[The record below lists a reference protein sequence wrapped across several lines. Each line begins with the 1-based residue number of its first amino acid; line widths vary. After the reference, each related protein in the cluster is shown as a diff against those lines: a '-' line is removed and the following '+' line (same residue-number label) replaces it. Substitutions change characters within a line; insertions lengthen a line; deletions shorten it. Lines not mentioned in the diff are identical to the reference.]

1 MLRRSVGAADAYLDE
16 LNNKMR
22 YIKAAV
28 LETPKLSLDIS
39 KDIQSIEK
47 RLVAVN
53 TILNGDRTLSR
64 REFET
69 LPSLNGRINNI
80 TSGLWA
86 TTSAPTQTQY
96 RSYELAQK
104 QFTPLSAELNAIGA
118 EIRKLEDQLEKAGA
132 PYTPGR
138 FR

>member
-1 MLRRSVGAADAYLDE
+1 
-16 LNNKMR
+16 MR
-22 YIKAAV
+22 YIKQAV
-28 LETPKLSLDIS
+28 FETPKMSLDIS
-39 KDIQSIEK
+39 KDILAIDK
-47 RLVAVN
+47 RLNAVN

-86 TTSAPTQTQY
+86 TTAAPTQTQY
-96 RSYELAQK
+96 KSYELAAR
-104 QFTPLSAELNAIGA
+104 QFAPLLNELRSIGA
-118 EIRKLEDQLEKAGA
+118 EVRKLEEKLEKAGA

-138 FR
+138 VPNVYDGN